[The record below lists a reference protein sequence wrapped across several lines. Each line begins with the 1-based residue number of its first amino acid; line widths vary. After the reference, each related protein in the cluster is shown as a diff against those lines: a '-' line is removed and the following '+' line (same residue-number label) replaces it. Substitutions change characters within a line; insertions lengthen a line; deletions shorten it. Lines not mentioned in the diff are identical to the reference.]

1 MAMLFRHPH
10 GLNVAGES
18 IRSYFETLRPEIMLE
33 KDAYAKS
40 VNIMQQKFSRAVRV
54 KHHEI
59 SIGTG
64 HH

>member
-40 VNIMQQKFSRAVRV
+40 VNIMQ
-54 KHHEI
+54 
-59 SIGTG
+59 
-64 HH
+64 